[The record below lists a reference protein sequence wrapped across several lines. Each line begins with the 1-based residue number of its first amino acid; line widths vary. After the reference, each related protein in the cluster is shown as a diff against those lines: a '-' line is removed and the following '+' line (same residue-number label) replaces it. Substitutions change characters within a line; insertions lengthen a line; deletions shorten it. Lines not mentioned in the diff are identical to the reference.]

1 MEFPPIFYTI
11 LTFVTFL
18 LNYYKSLEFIG
29 KNVWHFSIFVI
40 FLGQLRNS
48 LQHNIFYFFGGI
60 VMKGTVKWFNN
71 QKGYG
76 FISDEEGK
84 DVFVHYSGLNMEGFK
99 SLDEGAEVEFDVVN
113 GAKGPQ
119 ATNVTKL

>member
-1 MEFPPIFYTI
+1 MQITCNSTFFIFWRYRT
-11 LTFVTFL
+11 
-18 LNYYKSLEFIG
+18 
-29 KNVWHFSIFVI
+29 
-40 FLGQLRNS
+40 
-48 LQHNIFYFFGGI
+48 
-60 VMKGTVKWFNN
+60 KGTVKWFNK

-76 FISDEEGK
+76 FISDEQGN

>member
-1 MEFPPIFYTI
+1 
-11 LTFVTFL
+11 
-18 LNYYKSLEFIG
+18 
-29 KNVWHFSIFVI
+29 
-40 FLGQLRNS
+40 
-48 LQHNIFYFFGGI
+48 
-60 VMKGTVKWFNN
+60 MKGTVKWFNN

-76 FISDEEGK
+76 FISDEQGN
-84 DVFVHYSGLNMEGFK
+84 DVFVHYSGLTMEGFK